1 MNKNNSSS
9 KSLNQSI
16 LKEYLRLIKANS
28 TSLLIINIL
37 IAIVATIYAITAQ
50 DIYTAT
56 TDLKITQPKGS
67 ILTSPLVPNSGGLG
81 FGSDLLIANEIQTVK
96 YNNTI
101 RAQVAN
107 AIIDS
112 AKADNPSDFPLIAD
126 NENPT
131 SKGKLKDFD
140 DIEDILEN
148 KVDVEQIGNLDF
160 ISISVESPSPKEAA
174 AIANAYADAYR
185 TFNLMVNRNE
195 LTTIRKTLE
204 EQRKEKLSDLVNA
217 ENNIKAYQL
226 KGGVIQL
233 DEQAKLLIDK
243 LSDYEAQ
250 RNAAQIDLSIL
261 KGSLE
266 KYKNELKQKD
276 PSIIDYLE
284 SKTSEPYLT
293 QLQTQIAQLE
303 TQRDMALTGA
313 SGSKINSNIIKDY
326 NDRIDKLKD
335 KLSTS
340 ISKYQSMVL
349 SSSPEEIKQLTQ
361 KVFETE
367 VKYQAQ
373 LSSYNQ
379 LGQIIS
385 TYEGKFNNLPGRTL
399 DLARLE
405 RERSVYEKLYLAL
418 EEKYQEA
425 LINEQSMPGN
435 VFIMNY
441 AFPPVKP
448 NKPNRPLIVVFG
460 IIIGFCFGFGFIYLK
475 DFLNKKI
482 KTPEDIDDIGTT
494 LLTWIPKVKK
504 NVGDP
509 ALIVFN
515 NSDFATIESFR
526 ALRTRIQFSKN
537 KSDAKAIL
545 LTSSAPGDGKTMVSL
560 NLASSFAKDDKRTL
574 VIDCDLR
581 KPRLHS
587 IMGDSVA
594 PGLSDYL
601 FGRTTKENIV
611 RSSKLA
617 KLDYVTAGTIQSNS
631 SEVLNSIKTATLF
644 QKFREDYDIVILDS
658 APILAVADT
667 EVLSNFVDASI
678 LVVSAN
684 ITELEWAKQSVTL
697 LSHEQSTLLGI
708 VLNNYDYRFGY
719 PSNYKYYDY
728 YYSENESAKKK
739 RRKKHIS
746 NNT

>member
-1 MNKNNSSS
+1 MNKTNNSS

-16 LKEYLRLIKANS
+16 LKEYLRLIKADFS
-28 TSLLIINIL
+28 SLLIITIL
-37 IAIVATIYAITAQ
+37 IVLVATIYALTAR

-56 TDLKITQPKGS
+56 TDLKITEPKGS
-67 ILTSPLVPNSGGLG
+67 ILSAPLIPSANLG
-81 FGSDLLIANEIQTVK
+81 FGNDLLIANEIQTVK
-96 YNNTI
+96 FNFTI
-101 RAQVAN
+101 REQVAN
-107 AIIDS
+107 DIIDS
-112 AKADNPSDFPLIAD
+112 AKSESPSEFPLIVD

-140 DIEDILEN
+140 DIVDILEN
-148 KVDVEQIGNLDF
+148 HVEVEQIGNLDF
-160 ISISVESPSPKEAA
+160 ISISVESPSPKEASV
-174 AIANAYADAYR
+174 IANAYADAYR

-204 EQRKEKLSDLVNA
+204 EQRKEKLGDLINA

-233 DEQAKLLIDK
+233 DEQSKLLVDK

-250 RNAAQIDLSIL
+250 RNASQIDLSIL

-266 KYKNELKQKD
+266 KYKGELKQRD
-276 PSIIDYLE
+276 PSLIDYLE

-303 TQRDMALTGA
+303 TQRDMALAGS
-313 SGSKINSNIIKDY
+313 SGPKVNSDVIKDY
-326 NDRIDKLKD
+326 NNRIDELKD
-335 KLSTS
+335 KLKKS
-340 ISKYQSMVL
+340 ISKYQSMIL
-349 SSSPEEIKQLTQ
+349 SSSPEEIKDLTQ
-361 KVFETE
+361 KVFDTE
-367 VKYQAQ
+367 VKYQAG

-435 VFIMNY
+435 VFIMNH
-441 AFPPVKP
+441 AFPPPKP
-448 NKPNRPLIVVFG
+448 NKPNRPLIIVFG
-460 IIIGFCFGFGFIYLK
+460 IVIGFCFGFGFIYLK

-482 KTPEDIDDIGTT
+482 KTSEDIEELGST
-494 LLTWIPKVKK
+494 LLTWVPRAKK
-504 NVGDP
+504 NTGDP

-545 LTSSAPGDGKTMVSL
+545 MTSSAPGEGKTMVAL
-560 NLASSFAKDDKRTL
+560 NLASSFAKDDKRTII
-574 VIDCDLR
+574 IDCDLR

-587 IMGDSVA
+587 IMGDSVT

-611 RSSKLA
+611 RTSKLA

-644 QKFREDYDIVILDS
+644 QKLREDYDMVIIDS

-684 ITELEWAKQSVTL
+684 TTELEWAKQSISL
-697 LSHEQSTLLGI
+697 LSHEQSTLLGV
-708 VLNNYDYRFGY
+708 VLNNYDFKFGY

-728 YYSENESAKKK
+728 YYSADESTKKK
-739 RRKKHIS
+739 QSKRHK
-746 NNT
+746 NNI